1 MQLTSKAFTPEG
13 AIPSQYTC
21 DGSNTCPTLEIV
33 DVPENA
39 KSLALI
45 FDDPDAPGGTF
56 LHWTIWN
63 IPPYTETIESD
74 LPEDAIE
81 GRTSFGDTG
90 YGGPCPPDGEHRYYF
105 RLYALDTELSELPE
119 GASREELEVAMEGH
133 IIEKAELM
141 GRYDRSQT

>member
-1 MQLTSKAFTPEG
+1 MQLTSKAFTHEG
-13 AIPSQYTC
+13 AIPPQYTC
-21 DGSNTCPTLEIV
+21 DGNNTCPTLEIL

-74 LPEDAIE
+74 LPEDVIE
-81 GRTSFGDTG
+81 GRTSFGETG

-119 GASREELEVAMEGH
+119 GASREELETAMEGH
-133 IIEKAELM
+133 IIEQAELM
-141 GRYDRSQT
+141 GRYDRSQS